1 MINSCYKKCISDCYI
16 LPLESDLLK
25 NRVYEK
31 YWGYHD
37 HEHIARPNVDFV
49 ATNQLNTDSLE
60 NYYVFVEWFNSDSR
74 FRLMHE

>member
-16 LPLESDLLK
+16 LPLESDLIE

-37 HEHIARPNVDFV
+37 HEHIACPNVDCV
-49 ATNQLNTDSLE
+49 ATEQLDTDSLE
-60 NYYVFVEWFNSDSR
+60 NFYAFVEWFNSDSR
-74 FRLMHE
+74 FRLMRE